1 MLLKHPSRGVV
12 YAAGLMFACAVA
24 PAHAEQQQAQL
35 FVSAQVV
42 EGVRVDTAAA
52 GQRGAKAWTT
62 NANRAVVEKLSTVDC
77 GGSAKTP
84 RTCKRLELIF

>member
-1 MLLKHPSRGVV
+1 MLLKNPSRVV
-12 YAAGLMFACAVA
+12 YTAGLLLACAAVA
-24 PAHAEQQQAQL
+24 PAYAEQQQTQL
-35 FVSAQVV
+35 LVSAQVV

-77 GGSAKTP
+77 GDAAKAP
-84 RTCKRLELIF
+84 RICKRLELIF